1 MAKQQSQWSDRVL
14 DKRVVERYV
23 RKGALS
29 ERDLAKLLKELPD
42 VASASEPLDLDEP
55 AAPGNGEGGRA

>member
-1 MAKQQSQWSDRVL
+1 MAKQQSQLSDRIL
-14 DKRVVERYV
+14 DKRVVDRYV

-29 ERDLAKLLKELPD
+29 ERDLAKQLKELPD
-42 VASASEPLDLDEP
+42 MASASEPLDLDES